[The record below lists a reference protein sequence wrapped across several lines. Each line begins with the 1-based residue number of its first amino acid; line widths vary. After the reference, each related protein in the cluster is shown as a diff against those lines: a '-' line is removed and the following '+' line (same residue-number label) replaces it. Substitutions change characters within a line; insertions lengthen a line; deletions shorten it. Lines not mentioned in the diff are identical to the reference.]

1 MFIKS
6 LQFALWGKKM
16 FLRKMY
22 VVRVTAGNIN
32 VTCKCVNICTAVF
45 VNKCVNFNLRQTG
58 IQGGGGGSCFKY
70 HTPPLPRKNPEYVH
84 NIEVFCCETFLDLY
98 FSKHI

>member
-6 LQFALWGKKM
+6 LQFVVWGKKM
-16 FLRKMY
+16 FQRKIY

-58 IQGGGGGSCFKY
+58 IQYSPYIFK
-70 HTPPLPRKNPEYVH
+70 
-84 NIEVFCCETFLDLY
+84 C
-98 FSKHI
+98 

>member
-6 LQFALWGKKM
+6 LQFVLWG
-16 FLRKMY
+16 RKMY

-58 IQGGGGGSCFKY
+58 IQGGGRVMF
-70 HTPPLPRKNPEYVH
+70 
-84 NIEVFCCETFLDLY
+84 
-98 FSKHI
+98 